1 MNIKMN
7 PSSHNNNNKP
17 QLNNMQPVNTKKRRD
32 HKGTEIT
39 KHNKNF
45 KVSFRDKVSKHRLV
59 EIIDIES
66 FKEYNL
72 TEETPSTTTT
82 NTVGCCAIV

>member
-1 MNIKMN
+1 MIFT
-7 PSSHNNNNKP
+7 
-17 QLNNMQPVNTKKRRD
+17 PVNEPCKPSA
-32 HKGTEIT
+32 EIT

>member
-1 MNIKMN
+1 MN
-7 PSSHNNNNKP
+7 PSPHSNNKP
-17 QLNNMQPVNTKKRRD
+17 LLNNIQPPNARKRRD

-45 KVSFRDKVSKHRLV
+45 KVSFRDNVSKHRLV
-59 EIIDIES
+59 ERIDIES

-72 TEETPSTTTT
+72 TEEMPSTNST
-82 NTVGCCAIV
+82 NTVGCCEII